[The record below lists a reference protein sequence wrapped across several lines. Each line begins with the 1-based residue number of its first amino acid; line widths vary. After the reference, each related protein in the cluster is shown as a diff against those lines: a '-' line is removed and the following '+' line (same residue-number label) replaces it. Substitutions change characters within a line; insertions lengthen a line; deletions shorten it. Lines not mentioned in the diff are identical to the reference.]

1 MVSVLPVSASACF
14 ILRAVFGV
22 LFIMA
27 SAFFRMLGHNRFPSV
42 IQLERHPFLY
52 SLLPR
57 YGFSS
62 GSFLRL
68 CKSAL
73 ISPPKIS
80 SVPVR

>member
-1 MVSVLPVSASACF
+1 
-14 ILRAVFGV
+14 
-22 LFIMA
+22 MA

-42 IQLERHPFLY
+42 FQLERL
-52 SLLPR
+52 R
-57 YGFSS
+57 SS
-62 GSFLRL
+62 IACSRGTDFHQEAFLRL

>member
-42 IQLERHPFLY
+42 FQLERL
-52 SLLPR
+52 R
-57 YGFSS
+57 SS
-62 GSFLRL
+62 IACSRGTDFHQEAFYVYVKAR
-68 CKSAL
+68 
-73 ISPPKIS
+73 
-80 SVPVR
+80 